1 MVLITNNVVD
11 AVVYVKLIWAVPLIR
26 KHWANNKS
34 DMILGS
40 FVMNETQ
47 EK

>member
-1 MVLITNNVVD
+1 MVLITNNMVD
-11 AVVYVKLIWAVPLIR
+11 AVVYVEFIWAVTLI
-26 KHWANNKS
+26 KNPWANNKS
-34 DMILGS
+34 GMILGI